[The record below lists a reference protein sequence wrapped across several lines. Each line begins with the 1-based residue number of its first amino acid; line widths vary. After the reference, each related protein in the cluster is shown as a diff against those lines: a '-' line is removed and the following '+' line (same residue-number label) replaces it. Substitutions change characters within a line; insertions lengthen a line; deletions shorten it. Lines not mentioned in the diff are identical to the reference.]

1 MSGSSLPDS
10 SVRKN
15 FWTRI
20 PLSFRI
26 LGAVA
31 LGIGTGALLG
41 QPNPAPWQPVF
52 LNKLGDVS
60 KLFIDLLKA
69 LATPLIFFAVID
81 ALVRTHIPPRK
92 GFKMICISLVNAAV
106 AIAIGLFLANTLRG
120 GDSWK
125 GKLDDIKTQVND
137 ASHGGAEKMAE
148 TLAKEKDKAKEV
160 SLDFSKQLEN
170 YIPKNFVDPFQGN
183 NIISVVIIAI
193 FAGTALRKLRGRATP
208 ESEHGVR
215 TIEDG
220 VQTIM
225 QIFVIM
231 LSWVIEIIPFAIF
244 GIVAKVVGDTGVGL
258 FKSLGYFLGIV
269 LLGLFIHAF
278 IYYSVLL
285 SVVGRYSPLKFYRGA
300 SEAIVTALS
309 CGSSLATLPV
319 TLRCLKDKLK
329 ISDGNARLAAC
340 VGTNLNHDGIIL
352 YEAAATIF
360 IAQAIGMELTLAQQI
375 TVAFAS
381 VMAGIGIAG
390 VPEAGLITLQ
400 LVLTAGGIPQDKIVI
415 VLPLLFTVDWIIG
428 RGRAMTNVISD
439 MTVATLLER
448 LDPPEEVAVDL
459 EDGTSKAEMGV
470 STMV

>member
-1 MSGSSLPDS
+1 MSGSPMPGS
-10 SVRKN
+10 SSAHKN
-15 FWTRI
+15 LWTRI

-26 LGAVA
+26 LGGVA
-31 LGIGTGALLG
+31 LGILTGNLLG
-41 QPNPAPWQPVF
+41 GADPASTQSVF
-52 LNKLGDVS
+52 LNKLGDIS

-92 GFKMICISLVNAAV
+92 GFKLVCISLVNAVV
-106 AIAIGLFLANTLRG
+106 AISIGLFLANTLRG
-120 GDSWK
+120 GDHWK
-125 GKLDDIKTQVND
+125 GKLDDIKTQVNV
-137 ASHGGAEKMAE
+137 ASHGGAAKMADK
-148 TLAKEKDKAKEV
+148 LAKEKEKTKEV
-160 SLDFSKQLEN
+160 SLDFGKQLES

-183 NIISVVIIAI
+183 NIISVVLIAI
-193 FAGTALRKLRGRATP
+193 FAGAALRRLRNHATP
-208 ESEHGVR
+208 ETEHGVK

-220 VQTIM
+220 VQTIL
-225 QIFVIM
+225 QIFTIM
-231 LSWVIEIIPFAIF
+231 LGWVIEIIPLAIF
-244 GIVAKVVGDTGVGL
+244 GIVAKVVGDTGGAL
-258 FKSLGYFLGIV
+258 FQALGYFLGIV
-269 LLGLFIHAF
+269 MLGLFLHAF
-278 IYYSVLL
+278 VYYSFLL
-285 SVVGRYSPLKFYRGA
+285 AVIGRRSPLEFYRGA
-300 SEAIVTALS
+300 SEAIVTSLS

-360 IAQAIGMELTLAQQI
+360 IAQAIGMELTTAQQL

-381 VMAGIGIAG
+381 IMAGIGIAG

-448 LDPPEEVAVDL
+448 LDPEEVIQ
-459 EDGTSKAEMGV
+459 K
-470 STMV
+470 

>member
-1 MSGSSLPDS
+1 M
-10 SVRKN
+10 
-15 FWTRI
+15 
-20 PLSFRI
+20 
-26 LGAVA
+26 
-31 LGIGTGALLG
+31 
-41 QPNPAPWQPVF
+41 
-52 LNKLGDVS
+52 
-60 KLFIDLLKA
+60 
-69 LATPLIFFAVID
+69 
-81 ALVRTHIPPRK
+81 
-92 GFKMICISLVNAAV
+92 
-106 AIAIGLFLANTLRG
+106 
-120 GDSWK
+120 
-125 GKLDDIKTQVND
+125 
-137 ASHGGAEKMAE
+137 
-148 TLAKEKDKAKEV
+148 
-160 SLDFSKQLEN
+160 
-170 YIPKNFVDPFQGN
+170 
-183 NIISVVIIAI
+183 
-193 FAGTALRKLRGRATP
+193 
-208 ESEHGVR
+208 
-215 TIEDG
+215 
-220 VQTIM
+220 
-225 QIFVIM
+225 
-231 LSWVIEIIPFAIF
+231 
-244 GIVAKVVGDTGVGL
+244 
-258 FKSLGYFLGIV
+258 